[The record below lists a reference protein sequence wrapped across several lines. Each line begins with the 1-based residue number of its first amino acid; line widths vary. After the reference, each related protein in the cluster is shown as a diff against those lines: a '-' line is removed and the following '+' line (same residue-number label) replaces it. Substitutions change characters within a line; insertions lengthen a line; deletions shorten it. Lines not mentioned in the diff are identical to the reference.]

1 MLGRAKLISLIT
13 LNSSGPKFNLVLII
27 IIISLSIKLIIVY
40 IKSRKT
46 QSHNIKYCYRFSR
59 KYLLSV
65 NMWVEKHNR
74 GTTSSTYCKG
84 LRETQI
90 LLQALKKVWILFKL
104 KFRYKTRIRASS
116 YFGENL
122 DVFRTKIRATRTF
135 FRPYSYLMFVISTY
149 FIKICTFFQFKD
161 ITFYIRLE
169 NLSVFPISQYDI
181 LELKRHENYEN
192 RLTTAIL
199 AMTLA
204 LSGCACA
211 NNKEKK
217 DEKAVNK
224 D

>member
-1 MLGRAKLISLIT
+1 
-13 LNSSGPKFNLVLII
+13 
-27 IIISLSIKLIIVY
+27 
-40 IKSRKT
+40 
-46 QSHNIKYCYRFSR
+46 
-59 KYLLSV
+59 
-65 NMWVEKHNR
+65 
-74 GTTSSTYCKG
+74 
-84 LRETQI
+84 
-90 LLQALKKVWILFKL
+90 
-104 KFRYKTRIRASS
+104 
-116 YFGENL
+116 
-122 DVFRTKIRATRTF
+122 
-135 FRPYSYLMFVISTY
+135 MFVISTH

-181 LELKRHENYEN
+181 LELKRHENHEN